1 LEPGFCASPETSRS
15 GRADAQ
21 FGNGA
26 GERVFFARVIV
37 PACMACARRDP
48 SSRALRAPRYPP
60 LHVRA
65 VVPSTGVARMRV
77 HACAREITQDDKRVS
92 QQNERRFESASWC
105 TRATRRVEM
114 LDGSL

>member
-15 GRADAQ
+15 RRADAQ

-37 PACMACARRDP
+37 PACIACAWRDP
-48 SSRALRAPRYPP
+48 RSRALRAPRYPP

-65 VVPSTGVARMRV
+65 VVPSTGVARMRRHGA
-77 HACAREITQDDKRVS
+77 HA
-92 QQNERRFESASWC
+92 RRAASKC
-105 TRATRRVEM
+105 LTDRCKCVQLPENTHTFRRPA
-114 LDGSL
+114 